1 MGSLVLLDLMGGV
14 ALLLWGLH
22 MVHSGI
28 LRAFGPNLRHLL
40 GRALGNRLTAFSA
53 GLGLTALLQSS
64 TATALITSSFT
75 SEGLVSLVPALAIM
89 LGANV
94 GTTLIVQVLSFN
106 IAAVAPVLF
115 IVGLV
120 AFRSGPRSRIKDV
133 GRVFIGLG
141 LMLLALHILL
151 NTLAPA
157 ENAPGVRVFMNAITG
172 DPILCILF
180 AAVITWLVHSSVASV
195 LLVMSLAY
203 AHFITPP
210 AALALVLGANL
221 GSAIN
226 PLVEGARRD
235 NPASYRLPLGNLIN
249 RVAGILLVAP
259 FLGPIAELLQSWQP
273 DLAKAT
279 ALFHIAFNVATAVAF
294 IGLLDGLAAIL
305 KKLLPE
311 RVREADPSGPRYL
324 DESALETPSLA
335 LADAARETLHMG
347 DHVEIMLRKVM
358 AAMMTNDRALVD
370 QVTQM
375 DNSVDS
381 LDEAIKLYVTKLTR
395 GSLDER
401 EGQRAMEI
409 VSFAINLE
417 HIGDIIDK
425 NLSELATKK
434 IKRRFQFSA
443 EGAEELSA
451 FHKRTMDSLRIAFGV
466 FMSGDVNEARK
477 LLAEKSALRNAELA
491 ATERHLDR
499 LREGRPETIE
509 TTSLHLDVLRD
520 LRRIHSH
527 ICSVAIPCS
536 MPPAN
541 SPPIAAPRRFWPHC
555 RRRCTAADK
564 STIQRLRC
572 AAAVLHDQ
580 HDVSDVDDR
589 RHRLAEDDHRLTLG
603 DAVDQRHQPASHREE
618 PERHR
623 HHALSGALARNPL
636 HQETGGEQ
644 QLRDQPEGQPEIELG
659 DEYVVEIVAK
669 RLAVLNQHQI
679 TSVAMG
685 VGFLRRI
692 SHHTPARSMIPI
704 HSRSK
709 KP

>member
-28 LRAFGPNLRHLL
+28 LRAFGPDLRSLL
-40 GRALGNRLTAFSA
+40 AKALKNRVAAFAA
-53 GLGLTALLQSS
+53 GIGLTALLQSS

-75 SEGLVSLVPALAIM
+75 ADGLVSLVPALAIM

-106 IAAVAPVLF
+106 ISAVAPVLF
-115 IVGLV
+115 AIGLI
-120 AFRSGPRSRIKDV
+120 AFRSGGRSWIKDV
-133 GRVFIGLG
+133 GRVSIGLG

-151 NTLAPA
+151 DTLAPA
-157 ENAPGVRVFMNAITG
+157 ENAPGMRVFLSAMTG
-172 DPILCILF
+172 DPVLCIIIG
-180 AAVITWLVHSSVASV
+180 AIVTWAVHSSVASV

-203 AHFITPP
+203 AHFISPL

-226 PLVEGARRD
+226 PVFEGAKRD
-235 NPASYRLPLGNLIN
+235 NPASYRLPLGNLAN
-249 RVAGILLVAP
+249 RLIGVLLVLP
-259 FLGPIAELLQSWQP
+259 FLRPLAGLLQGWQP
-273 DLAKAT
+273 DLAKMTAEFHTLFNIAT
-279 ALFHIAFNVATAVAF
+279 AIIF
-294 IGLLDGLAAIL
+294 IGLLDNMAALL
-305 KKLLPE
+305 KKLLPN
-311 RVREADPSGPRYL
+311 RVQETDPSRPRYL

-347 DHVEIMLRKVM
+347 DLVEIMLRKVM
-358 AAMMTNDRALVD
+358 AAMMTNDRTLVD
-370 QVTQM
+370 QVSRM
-375 DNSVDS
+375 DNSVDN

-395 GSLDER
+395 GSLDEH
-401 EGQRAMEI
+401 EGRRAMEI
-409 VSFAINLE
+409 ISFTINLE

-434 IKRRFQFSA
+434 IKRRFQFSS

-477 LLAEKSALRNAELA
+477 LLVEKTHLRNTEIA

-527 ICSVAIPCS
+527 ICSVAYPVLDAAGEL
-536 MPPAN
+536 PALQN
-541 SPPIAAPRRFWPHC
+541 
-555 RRRCTAADK
+555 
-564 STIQRLRC
+564 
-572 AAAVLHDQ
+572 
-580 HDVSDVDDR
+580 
-589 RHRLAEDDHRLTLG
+589 AERDL
-603 DAVDQRHQPASHREE
+603 P
-618 PERHR
+618 
-623 HHALSGALARNPL
+623 ALANGFSGKA
-636 HQETGGEQ
+636 ETG
-644 QLRDQPEGQPEIELG
+644 
-659 DEYVVEIVAK
+659 
-669 RLAVLNQHQI
+669 LN
-679 TSVAMG
+679 
-685 VGFLRRI
+685 
-692 SHHTPARSMIPI
+692 
-704 HSRSK
+704 
-709 KP
+709 

>member
-1 MGSLVLLDLMGGV
+1 MGGV

-28 LRAFGPNLRHLL
+28 LRAFGPDLRQLL
-40 GRALGNRLTAFSA
+40 AKALNNRFSAFAA

-75 SEGLVSLVPALAIM
+75 AEGLVSLVPALAIM

-115 IVGLV
+115 IIGLV
-120 AFRSGPRSRIKDV
+120 AFRNGPRSRIKDL
-133 GRVFIGLG
+133 GRVSIGLG

-151 NTLAPA
+151 DTLAPA
-157 ENAPGVRVFMNAITG
+157 ENAPGMRIFMGAITG
-172 DPILCILF
+172 DPVMCILLG
-180 AAVITWLVHSSVASV
+180 AVVTWAVHSSVATV
-195 LLVMSLAY
+195 LLIMSLAY
-203 AHFITPP
+203 AQFFTPY

-226 PLVEGARRD
+226 PLLEGARRD
-235 NPASYRLPLGNLIN
+235 NPASYRLPLGNLLN
-249 RVAGILLVAP
+249 RAVGVLVVLP
-259 FLGPIAELLQSWQP
+259 FLRPISDAMVQWQP
-273 DLAKAT
+273 DLAKMT
-279 ALFHIAFNVATAVAF
+279 AAFHIAFNIGTAILF
-294 IGLLDGLAAIL
+294 IGLLDNLSLLL
-305 KKLLPE
+305 KRLLPN
-311 RVREADPSGPRYL
+311 RIADADPARARYL

-347 DHVEIMLRKVM
+347 DIVEVMLRQVM
-358 AAMMTNDRALVD
+358 AALMTNDRALVD
-370 QVTQM
+370 QVSRM
-375 DNSVDS
+375 DNNVDS
-381 LDEAIKLYVTKLTR
+381 LDEAIKLYLTKLTR

-401 EGQRAMEI
+401 EGHRAMEI
-409 VSFAINLE
+409 ISFAINLE

-434 IKRRFQFSA
+434 IKRRFQFSP

-477 LLAEKSALRNAELA
+477 LLAEKASLRNAELA

-527 ICSVAIPCS
+527 ICSVAYPVLDAAGEL
-536 MPPAN
+536 PAKE
-541 SPPIAAPRRFWPHC
+541 AARELLALPGNTAHPLPR
-555 RRRCTAADK
+555 
-564 STIQRLRC
+564 
-572 AAAVLHDQ
+572 
-580 HDVSDVDDR
+580 
-589 RHRLAEDDHRLTLG
+589 
-603 DAVDQRHQPASHREE
+603 
-618 PERHR
+618 
-623 HHALSGALARNPL
+623 
-636 HQETGGEQ
+636 
-644 QLRDQPEGQPEIELG
+644 
-659 DEYVVEIVAK
+659 
-669 RLAVLNQHQI
+669 
-679 TSVAMG
+679 
-685 VGFLRRI
+685 
-692 SHHTPARSMIPI
+692 
-704 HSRSK
+704 
-709 KP
+709 